1 MSPSSRH
8 TARLL
13 VVILALGLAGCGS
26 FRLHDP
32 GRMQTASDA
41 AKLAADLSRGTPGPF
56 GPMEQ
61 NLDEVQST
69 QARLRRLSEAH
80 ERETFL
86 RILARLDADRIADR
100 LIKAM
105 HDRQQIFTA
114 LAKREAAAATAVN
127 AALDRQTLI
136 VDHLKD
142 TPNTKD
148 ATDLTQTLGRV
159 GKRLEWLDKLREGL
173 AALHDRPGPGAKAI
187 PSGGVGNAMTKA
199 GQDMAADDAALST
212 LLDSARDVLKGVEKD
227 DRVGSAMQ
235 LVRRAAEQAAAAEQL
250 RLLEFRRYLAD
261 LRRLRERLL
270 VRDVVAVCQ
279 LLAPAVSQVRPGTSE
294 PTTTTN
300 RRKDLKDKLEALR
313 ASNRYKDECNTA
325 LTEAVSD
332 TPLDAIAREREAS
345 KRRWTGRTLSTY
357 VAASFADFK
366 ALPPERRAVMVPTA
380 PRLVAALGILLFHE
394 GPFLSDARLEVE
406 RALHRH
412 SIRLSA
418 LNAQQRVDLVHQLTE
433 GLEIYHRGGIKPEK
447 VAELIMMA
455 AQVGALGFI
464 GAQQ

>member
-1 MSPSSRH
+1 MLISPCGH
-8 TARLL
+8 APLFVAL
-13 VVILALGLAGCGS
+13 LALGVAGCGS

-32 GRMQTASDA
+32 GRMRTASDA
-41 AKLAADLSRGTPGPF
+41 AKLAADLSRATSGPF

-105 HDRQQIFTA
+105 HDRQEIFKA
-114 LAKREAAAATAVN
+114 LDERQAAAATAVN

-136 VDHLKD
+136 VDHLND
-142 TPNTKD
+142 RPNTEAAK
-148 ATDLTQTLGRV
+148 DLTETLGRV
-159 GKRLEWLDKLREGL
+159 GKRLEWLDNLREGL
-173 AALHDRPGPGAKAI
+173 AALHDRPGPGAKAV
-187 PSGGVGNAMTKA
+187 PSGAVGNAMTKA
-199 GQDMAADDAALST
+199 GQGMADDAALST
-212 LLDSARDVLKGVEKD
+212 VLDSARDVLKGVEKD
-227 DRVGSAMQ
+227 DRVGAAMQ

-270 VRDVVAVCQ
+270 VRDVIAVCQ
-279 LLAPAVSQVRPGTSE
+279 LLTPAVSQVRPGTSE
-294 PTTTTN
+294 PTTTKN
-300 RRKDLKDKLEALR
+300 RRKDLKDKLDALR
-313 ASNRYKDECNTA
+313 ASGRYKDECDAA

-332 TPLDAIAREREAS
+332 TPLGAGAREAS
-345 KRRWTGRTLSTY
+345 KRRWTERTLSRY

-366 ALPPERRAVMVPTA
+366 TLPADRRADTVPTA

-394 GPFLSDARLEVE
+394 GPFLSEARLDVE

-447 VAELIMMA
+447 IAELIMMA
-455 AQVGALGFI
+455 ARVGALGFI